1 MVGQN
6 KSATFTSP
14 NWTKYHRSPWKHLA
28 LLTSQVDIWNRWHL
42 VASFLGK
49 LQACQLKLLEIIQV
63 SSINFI
69 RNIWLFHL
77 HLKDSTFVKSFKK
90 KPNHPNSQKDFQ
102 SHFATGARGVPR
114 YLEGVATPVPT
125 FVTVKSSWPIPGH
138 LQHIFL
144 GLFLHGK
151 QTQWKKGRDVDL
163 GSKD

>member
-49 LQACQLKLLEIIQV
+49 LQACQLKILNIIQV
-63 SSINFI
+63 PSINFI

-77 HLKDSTFVKSFKK
+77 HWKDSIFWRVFPEKTQTIRVFPKGVSSHILPPEHGGFQDTWKVSPPCAHFCHREKFLTNPTASAAYLFGSLFAWKNNPMKK
-90 KPNHPNSQKDFQ
+90 
-102 SHFATGARGVPR
+102 R
-114 YLEGVATPVPT
+114 
-125 FVTVKSSWPIPGH
+125 
-138 LQHIFL
+138 
-144 GLFLHGK
+144 
-151 QTQWKKGRDVDL
+151 
-163 GSKD
+163 